1 MRRLR
6 DIARPVT
13 PFLMGGTR
21 RPPWGNFYNLYNL
34 NKPERTVIIMAA
46 TKEELLK
53 KLSDCVFNMEDEE
66 VVDVAK
72 EYAEAGYD
80 PVEGILKGLVDGMNK
95 ASDMYEKEEYF
106 IPELLICSSAMY
118 NALDVLRP
126 LIPKEETGSKCKVVM
141 GVVRGDTHDI
151 GKNLV
156 KIMLE
161 SANYEV
167 IDLGRD
173 VPVEDFVRVAKEE
186 KAQVVGL
193 STLMST
199 SMANMGKV
207 VELLKQE
214 GIRDQVKVIV
224 GGGPISQ
231 SFADKIGAD
240 GYSGTAVEAVKLVNR
255 LTQPIPAVTV

>member
-1 MRRLR
+1 
-6 DIARPVT
+6 
-13 PFLMGGTR
+13 
-21 RPPWGNFYNLYNL
+21 
-34 NKPERTVIIMAA
+34 MAA
-46 TKEELLK
+46 SKEDLLQ
-53 KLSDCVFNMEDEE
+53 KLSDCVFEMEDEE
-66 VVDVAK
+66 VIDVAK

-80 PVEGILKGLVDGMNK
+80 PLEGILKGLVNGINR
-95 ASDMYEKEEYF
+95 ASDMYEREEYF

-126 LIPKEETGSKCKVVM
+126 LIPKEKSGGKCKVVI
-141 GVVRGDTHDI
+141 GVARGDTHDI

-173 VPVEDFVRVAKEE
+173 VPVEDFVNTAKREGA
-186 KAQVVGL
+186 KVIGL

-199 SMANMGKV
+199 SMNNMAKV
-207 VELLKQE
+207 VDMLKQE
-214 GIRDQVKVIV
+214 GIKDQIKVIV

-240 GYSGTAVEAVKLVNR
+240 GYSVNAAEAVKLVDR
-255 LTQPIPAVTV
+255 LVGEPIPAA

>member
-1 MRRLR
+1 
-6 DIARPVT
+6 
-13 PFLMGGTR
+13 
-21 RPPWGNFYNLYNL
+21 
-34 NKPERTVIIMAA
+34 MAA
-46 TKEELLK
+46 SKEDLLQ
-53 KLSDCVFNMEDEE
+53 KLSDCVFEMEDEE
-66 VVDVAK
+66 VIDVAK

-80 PVEGILKGLVDGMNK
+80 PLEGILKGLVNGINR
-95 ASDMYEKEEYF
+95 ASDMYEREEYF

-126 LIPKEETGSKCKVVM
+126 LIPKEKSGGKCKVVI
-141 GVVRGDTHDI
+141 GVARGDTHDI

-173 VPVEDFVRVAKEE
+173 VPVEDFVNTAKREGA
-186 KAQVVGL
+186 KVIGL

-199 SMANMGKV
+199 SMNNMAKV
-207 VELLKQE
+207 VDMLKQE
-214 GIRDQVKVIV
+214 GIKDQIKVIV

-240 GYSGTAVEAVKLVNR
+240 GYSVNATEAVKLVDR
-255 LTQPIPAVTV
+255 LVGEPIPAA

>member
-1 MRRLR
+1 
-6 DIARPVT
+6 
-13 PFLMGGTR
+13 
-21 RPPWGNFYNLYNL
+21 
-34 NKPERTVIIMAA
+34 MAA
-46 TKEELLK
+46 SKEELLK
-53 KLSDCVFNMEDEE
+53 KLSDCVLNMEDEE
-66 VVDVAK
+66 VVEVAK
-72 EYAEAGYD
+72 EYAAAGYD
-80 PVEGILKGLVDGMNK
+80 PLDGILNGLVDGINK
-95 ASDMYEKEEYF
+95 ASDLYEREEYF

-126 LIPKEETGSKCKVVM
+126 LIPKEKSGGKCKVVI
-141 GVVRGDTHDI
+141 GVARGDTHDI

-173 VPVEDFVRVAKEE
+173 VPVEDFVNTAKEQGA
-186 KAQVVGL
+186 KVIGL

-199 SMANMGKV
+199 SMNNMAKV
-207 VELLKQE
+207 VEMLRNE
-214 GIRDQVKVIV
+214 GIKDKIKVIV

-240 GYSGTAVEAVKLVNR
+240 GYSANATEAVKLVNR
-255 LTQPIPAVTV
+255 LVEAEEPIPAA

>member
-1 MRRLR
+1 
-6 DIARPVT
+6 
-13 PFLMGGTR
+13 
-21 RPPWGNFYNLYNL
+21 
-34 NKPERTVIIMAA
+34 MAA
-46 TKEELLK
+46 SKEDLLQ
-53 KLSDCVFNMEDEE
+53 KLSDCVFEMEDEE
-66 VVDVAK
+66 VVNVAK

-80 PVEGILKGLVDGMNK
+80 PLEGILKGLVNGINR
-95 ASDMYEKEEYF
+95 ASDMYEREEYF

-126 LIPKEETGSKCKVVM
+126 LIPKEKSGGKCKVVI
-141 GVVRGDTHDI
+141 GVARGDTHDI

-173 VPVEDFVRVAKEE
+173 VPVEDFVNTAKREGA
-186 KAQVVGL
+186 KVIGL

-199 SMANMGKV
+199 SMNNMAKV
-207 VELLKQE
+207 VDMLKQE
-214 GIRDQVKVIV
+214 GIKDQIKVIV

-240 GYSGTAVEAVKLVNR
+240 GYSVNATEAVKLVDR
-255 LTQPIPAVTV
+255 LVGEPIPAA